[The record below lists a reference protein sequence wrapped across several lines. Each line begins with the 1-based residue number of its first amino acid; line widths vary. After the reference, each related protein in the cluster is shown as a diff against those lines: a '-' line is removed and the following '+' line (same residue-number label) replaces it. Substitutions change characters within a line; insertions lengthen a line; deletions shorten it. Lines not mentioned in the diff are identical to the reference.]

1 MPMYEVNTKEG
12 YTIANGSLLSEL
24 IEHIVI
30 LKIKEIENNTNVLTR
45 LDKDLYKYL
54 NQLSCYY
61 SLSTIHAEAIELDWK
76 YIENFLDIYNQKKY
90 INECEFIVFKKKN
103 EVKCN

>member
-30 LKIKEIENNTNVLTR
+30 LKIKEIP
-45 LDKDLYKYL
+45 
-54 NQLSCYY
+54 
-61 SLSTIHAEAIELDWK
+61 
-76 YIENFLDIYNQKKY
+76 
-90 INECEFIVFKKKN
+90 IVIIGLCQ
-103 EVKCN
+103 VGDQ